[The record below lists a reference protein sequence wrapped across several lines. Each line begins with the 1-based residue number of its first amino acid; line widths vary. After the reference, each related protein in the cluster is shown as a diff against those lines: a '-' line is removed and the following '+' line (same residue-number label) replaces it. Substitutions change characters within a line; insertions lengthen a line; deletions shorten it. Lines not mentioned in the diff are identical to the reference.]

1 MPVWLRTLIFTF
13 VVPGTFAVY
22 LPYSIIVQEKG
33 AYTSAGRWWWLGL
46 VPLALGAAGYT
57 WCAWDF
63 TFAGHGSPL
72 PLDAPRKLVV
82 RGLYRFVRNPMYVS
96 VSCVVLGQVVIFASR
111 NLLMYALF
119 VMPMFHLFV
128 LLYEEPTLREKFG
141 EEYDA
146 YCRRVPRWLP
156 KLKADC

>member
-1 MPVWLRTLIFTF
+1 
-13 VVPGTFAVY
+13 
-22 LPYSIIVQEKG
+22 
-33 AYTSAGRWWWLGL
+33 
-46 VPLALGAAGYT
+46 
-57 WCAWDF
+57 
-63 TFAGHGSPL
+63 
-72 PLDAPRKLVV
+72 
-82 RGLYRFVRNPMYVS
+82 MYVS

-119 VMPMFHLFV
+119 VMPLFHLFV

-156 KLKADC
+156 KLKADR